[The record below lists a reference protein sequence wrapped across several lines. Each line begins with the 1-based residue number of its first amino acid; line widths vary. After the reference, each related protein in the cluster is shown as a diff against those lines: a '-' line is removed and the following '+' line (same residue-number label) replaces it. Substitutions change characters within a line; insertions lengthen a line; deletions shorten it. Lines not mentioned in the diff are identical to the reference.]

1 MPRAFRRGWFAWGRL
16 IGQNGTL
23 VCLFGSGVLHR

>member
-1 MPRAFRRGWFAWGRL
+1 MPQRFPARLFAWGRL